1 MNTVR
6 NIGEVF
12 ELNGVKYRC
21 VRYNP
26 SKCKNCCFSND
37 KSLCVEQ
44 RCTRF
49 QREDGEEVVF
59 EEVKD

>member
-1 MNTVR
+1 MKTKR

-21 VRYNP
+21 VRYNL
-26 SKCKNCCFSND
+26 SKCRTCCFSND

-44 RCTRF
+44 RCVSF
-49 QREDGEEVVF
+49 EREDGEEVVF

>member
-1 MNTVR
+1 MNTER

-21 VRYNP
+21 VRYNL
-26 SKCKNCCFSND
+26 SKCRTCCFSND
-37 KSLCVEQ
+37 KSLCLKQ
-44 RCTRF
+44 RCVSF
-49 QREDGEEVVF
+49 QREDGEEVAF

>member
-1 MNTVR
+1 MNTER

-12 ELNGVKYRC
+12 ELNGVKYQC

-26 SKCKNCCFSND
+26 SKCKNCCFNND

-44 RCTRF
+44 RCSGF
-49 QREDGEEVVF
+49 QRVDGEEVIF
-59 EEVKD
+59 KEVKD